1 MKEADCLGNPWEKGY
16 VKIERCCGL
25 PADGLLLY
33 FWGQVNFVWLY
44 LRFISKLELYFSP
57 DFPGKS

>member
-1 MKEADCLGNPWEKGY
+1 MMKEADCPGNPWEKGY

-33 FWGQVNFVWLY
+33 FWGQVNFVCGDGIQN
-44 LRFISKLELYFSP
+44 RAS
-57 DFPGKS
+57 